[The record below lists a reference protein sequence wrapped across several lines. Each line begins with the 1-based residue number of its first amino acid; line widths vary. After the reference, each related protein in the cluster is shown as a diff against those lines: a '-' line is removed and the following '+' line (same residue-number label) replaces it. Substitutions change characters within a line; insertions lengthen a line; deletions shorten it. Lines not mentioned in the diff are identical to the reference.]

1 MSKIFVEDTW
11 GIVETNLKGYKDLDF
26 NLYKE
31 DNEVYITFYGNFNG
45 EVNTNDCKG
54 HYKLVKVHG
63 GSPLNYLSKPK
74 HKDFIIDVFVT
85 ATIIEEDKFE
95 GKKYYLKAKDFDDET
110 IHSIMKQV
118 ENNIEKDERGD
129 I

>member
-45 EVNTNDCKG
+45 QVNTNDCKG
-54 HYKLVKVHG
+54 HYKLVKIQG
-63 GSPLNYLSKPK
+63 DSN
-74 HKDFIIDVFVT
+74 
-85 ATIIEEDKFE
+85 
-95 GKKYYLKAKDFDDET
+95 DFDEPLDYMEGRWWV
-110 IHSIMKQV
+110 K
-118 ENNIEKDERGD
+118 
-129 I
+129 